1 MELKLNIYKG
11 AKVVKTYRTE
21 EFTLTTGI
29 CEDILNEVDIDNLIG
44 VKKLSNE
51 SLGFEIMKIAVKSFN
66 KFRPFLQDVFEGLT
80 EEEYRHTAIQEVA
93 GVIVAIVQHTISEL
107 AKVGDHSKN

>member
-11 AKVVKTYRTE
+11 AKVIKTYRTE

-51 SLGFEIMKIAVKSFN
+51 SLGFEIMKIAAKSFN

-80 EEEYRHTAIQEVA
+80 
-93 GVIVAIVQHTISEL
+93 
-107 AKVGDHSKN
+107 